1 MGLWLPV
8 VLAAAAMSSAFM
20 VSYTRAKSESLGFA
34 SGSGMANVGL
44 APREVRTA
52 ILVAGLLV
60 VQFAGPIGPWTF
72 ACATDLLIQ
81 CLAPDAY
88 HAGDL
93 VVGGALG
100 LIGLLATITAVQRI
114 YFVYRQSQ
122 STNQEAQK

>member
-1 MGLWLPV
+1 M
-8 VLAAAAMSSAFM
+8 AAAFM